1 MRHLLSF
8 IFAVLLLSC
17 NADKQIEKN
26 QIKKFKTVLGKTETK
41 QLDDIVRDFDS
52 FLNKKYKNTNSETK
66 LKQYLQELA
75 NWDNPEIWKIDELK
89 LKEYYTSN
97 LFAKYDSI
105 YPDSVWI
112 KNDLIN
118 LKYNELEDIQ
128 SIIPIN
134 KSNID
139 SMINELKRE
148 PELNLTSPSNFLL
161 ALESIAPKDSQIV
174 NYLDAKDIAGNISLY
189 MLADGLLYN
198 YKNSS
203 EYFTKRIL
211 VMEMND

>member
-1 MRHLLSF
+1 MKHLLSF

-112 KNDLIN
+112 ENDLIN